1 MENDVPDNATND
13 DDRIGDGEELEASR
27 LLGKTL
33 MLSSRPRLTPPPP
46 LGATI
51 FTATMTR

>member
-1 MENDVPDNATND
+1 MENDVPDDATTD
-13 DDRIGDGEELEASR
+13 DDRIGDGKELEASR